1 MLLARKR
8 GVETTQEINVHLVAR
23 RHLAATREQY
33 ERAKRAR
40 TKGRRRSD
48 DSIPVRVTNEERI
61 HQSQMIHD
69 CPQVARNVKEITP
82 RCFDHARR
90 NTVADR
96 SRWRRIPLAK
106 VRDTMRRNQPR
117 PDRVTGRGSLA
128 RHHPNDATGTHSRQ
142 SRVFL
147 VEPSRHDT
155 LGHCTRSRAR
165 MRHVP
170 VGCSPDFL

>member
-90 NTVADR
+90 NTWRIDRDGAESR
-96 SRWRRIPLAK
+96 SRK
-106 VRDTMRRNQPR
+106 CETQC
-117 PDRVTGRGSLA
+117 
-128 RHHPNDATGTHSRQ
+128 
-142 SRVFL
+142 
-147 VEPSRHDT
+147 VEIN
-155 LGHCTRSRAR
+155 RA
-165 MRHVP
+165 P
-170 VGCSPDFL
+170 TE